1 MTVSASTDPITEEL
15 FRNAISAI
23 GDEMVLTIYRTAYS
37 GVLKNIMDYSA
48 ALCDADGRL
57 VAQGLSLPGHLC
69 SIPVALQAVLRHF
82 GDDVAEGDIFINNDP
97 YDGGMHLPDIFI
109 FKPLFAD
116 SADTNTSRESGGDA
130 TSPARKPIA
139 YAATICHHT
148 DVGGRVP
155 GSNASDSTEIY
166 AEGLRI
172 PPLKLY
178 DRGQPNTTLFRMIE
192 RNVRV
197 PNRVF
202 GDIRSQLA
210 ACEIAARGMSD
221 LVARHGA
228 DGVRTLMVAMMDY
241 SERLTRHCL
250 LELPDGEA
258 TFTDWIDDDQIDV
271 GVPIPLVCTIRKR
284 GDTMEVDWTGS
295 APQVKGAINNTW
307 SYTAAMSFTAVKSV
321 LSINMPN
328 NDGVFRPIKVIAP
341 PGTITNGKLPAACA
355 ARGLTGFR
363 GVDCAFGALAQLY
376 PDRVFAAS
384 DGGNTGLTIG
394 GYDKDLNPFIYVDF
408 ISGAWGGR
416 PWADGLD
423 GNTVMFAN
431 MASFSVEV
439 IEAENP
445 LEVLDYEFVPDTGG
459 PGLFRGGM
467 SQRKTWR
474 MLADEGI
481 LQVRADRQTH
491 RPYGLQGGGPGAF
504 GVNMLDP
511 GLPTEEK
518 LHAKL
523 TMTLR
528 KGQVFRHE
536 LPGAGGWGD
545 ALTRDLAS
553 VARDLRD
560 GLVSIEAARRDY
572 GVVATGDPPV
582 IDEAATQARRAHLT
596 KVRPRLPN
604 VAWQPAEAAE

>member
-1 MTVSASTDPITEEL
+1 MADMSRPDPITEEL
-15 FRNAISAI
+15 FRNAIAAL

-48 ALCDADGRL
+48 ALCDTQGRL
-57 VAQGLSLPGHLC
+57 AAQGLALPGHLC

-82 GDDVAEGDIFINNDP
+82 GDDIAEGDILINNDP

-109 FKPLFAD
+109 FKPLFAAGQQD
-116 SADTNTSRESGGDA
+116 GR
-130 TSPARKPIA
+130 PIA

-178 DRGQPNTTLFRMIE
+178 ERGQPNTTLFRMID

-197 PNRVF
+197 PGRVL

-210 ACEIAARGMSD
+210 ACEIAARGMAD
-221 LVARHGA
+221 LVERYGA
-228 DGVRTLMVAMMDY
+228 DGVTSMMNATMDY

-250 LELPDGEA
+250 SELPDGEA

-271 GVPIPLVCTIRKR
+271 GKPIPLVCTVRKR
-284 GDTMEVDWTGS
+284 GDAMEVDWTGS

-341 PGTITNGKLPAACA
+341 PGTITHGKLPAACA
-355 ARGLTGFR
+355 ARGLTGCR
-363 GVDCAFGALAQLY
+363 GVDCCFGALAQLY
-376 PDRVFAAS
+376 PDRVYAAS
-384 DGGNTGLTIG
+384 DGGNTGVTIG
-394 GYDKDLNPFIYVDF
+394 GYDTALRPFIYVDF
-408 ISGAWGGR
+408 LSGCWGAR

-423 GNTVMFAN
+423 GNTSMFAN

-459 PGLFRGGM
+459 AGKFRGGM

-491 RPYGLQGGGPGAF
+491 RPYGLQGGGPGAA
-504 GVNMLDP
+504 GRNVLDP
-511 GLPTEEK
+511 GLPSEEK

-528 KGQVFRHE
+528 KGQVFRHQ

-545 ALTRDLAS
+545 ALERDLAL
-553 VARDLRD
+553 VAKDLRD
-560 GLVSIEAARRDY
+560 GLVTIEGAARDY
-572 GVVATGDPPV
+572 GVVARGDPPE
-582 IDEAATQARRAHLT
+582 IDAAATEKLRAELRR
-596 KVRPRLPN
+596 RRGRLPD
-604 VAWQPAEAAE
+604 VAWEAPG

>member
-1 MTVSASTDPITEEL
+1 MPDPITEEL
-15 FRNAISAI
+15 FRNAISAL

-48 ALCDADGRL
+48 AICDAEGRL

-69 SIPVALQAVLRHF
+69 SIPVSLKAVLATF
-82 GDDVAEGDIFINNDP
+82 GDDVHEGDIFINNDP
-97 YDGGMHLPDIFI
+97 YDGGMHLPDIFV

-116 SADTNTSRESGGDA
+116 GRVV
-130 TSPARKPIA
+130 A

-178 DRGQPNTTLFRMIE
+178 EKGVANSTLFRMIE
-192 RNVRV
+192 RNVRL
-197 PNRVF
+197 PGRVF
-202 GDIRSQLA
+202 GDLRSQLA
-210 ACEIAARGMSD
+210 ACEIAGRGMTD
-221 LVARHGA
+221 LVARYGA
-228 DGVRTLMVAMMDY
+228 DGVRELMVAMMDY

-271 GVPIPLVCTIRKR
+271 GVPIKLVCTIRKR

-295 APQVKGAINNTW
+295 APQVKGAINNTL
-307 SYTAAMSFTAVKSV
+307 SYTQAMSFTAVKSV

-328 NDGVFRPIKVIAP
+328 NDGVFRPITVIAP
-341 PGTITNGKLPAACA
+341 VGTITHGALPAACA

-363 GVDCAFGALAQLY
+363 GADCAFGALSQLY
-376 PDRVFAAS
+376 PDKVFAAS

-394 GYDKDLNPFIYVDF
+394 GYDSDRKPFIYVDF

-423 GNTVMFAN
+423 GNTTMFAN

-459 PGLFRGGM
+459 AGKYRGGM

-481 LQVRADRQTH
+481 LQVRADRQAF
-491 RPYGLQGGGPGAF
+491 RPYGLYGGGPGTA
-504 GVNMLDP
+504 GLNVMDP
-511 GLPTEEK
+511 GLSSEEK
-518 LHAKL
+518 LHAKI

-536 LPGAGGWGD
+536 LPGAGGWGP
-545 ALTRDLAS
+545 ALERDLDS

-560 GLVSIEAARRDY
+560 GLVTIEGAARDY
-572 GVVATGDPPV
+572 GVVAVGDPPV
-582 IDEAATQARRAHLT
+582 VDVAATEALRT
-596 KVRPRLPN
+596 RLRLERMPLPA
-604 VAWQPAEAAE
+604 VAWEPAARGVRTH

>member
-1 MTVSASTDPITEEL
+1 MNLMHQSDPITEEL
-15 FRNAISAI
+15 FRNAIAAL

-48 ALCDADGRL
+48 ALCDAQGRL
-57 VAQGLSLPGHLC
+57 AAQGLSLPGHLC

-82 GDDVAEGDIFINNDP
+82 GDDIAEGDILINNDP

-109 FKPLFAD
+109 FKPLFA
-116 SADTNTSRESGGDA
+116 AGRI
-130 TSPARKPIA
+130 IA

-178 DRGQPNTTLFRMIE
+178 ERGTPNTTLFRMID

-197 PNRVF
+197 PNRVL

-210 ACEIAARGMSD
+210 ACEIAARGMTD
-221 LVARHGA
+221 LVAHYGA
-228 DGVRTLMVAMMDY
+228 DDVVALMSATMDY

-250 LELPDGEA
+250 SELPDGEA

-271 GVPIPLVCTIRKR
+271 GRPIPLVCTVRKR
-284 GDTMEVDWTGS
+284 GDAMEVDWTGS

-363 GVDCAFGALAQLY
+363 GVDCCFGALAQLY
-376 PDRVFAAS
+376 PDRVYAAS
-384 DGGNTGLTIG
+384 DGGNTGITIG
-394 GYDKDLNPFIYVDF
+394 GYDAALRPFIYVDF
-408 ISGAWGGR
+408 LSGCWGGR

-423 GNTVMFAN
+423 GNTSMFAN

-459 PGLFRGGM
+459 AGLFRGGM

-491 RPYGLQGGGPGAF
+491 RPYGLYGGGPGAA
-504 GVNMLDP
+504 GRNMLDP
-511 GLPTEEK
+511 GLPTEQR
-518 LHAKL
+518 LHGKL

-528 KGQVFRHE
+528 KGQVFQHE

-545 ALTRDLAS
+545 ALERD
-553 VARDLRD
+553 VALVAKDLRD
-560 GLVSIEAARRDY
+560 GLVTLAGAARDY
-572 GVVATGDPPV
+572 GVVARGDPPE
-582 IDEAATQARRAHLT
+582 IDMAATEVLRRTLRT
-596 KVRPRLPN
+596 TRGRLPD
-604 VAWQPAEAAE
+604 VAWHGAA

>member
-1 MTVSASTDPITEEL
+1 MTDAITEEL
-15 FRNAISAI
+15 FRNAISAL

-48 ALCDADGRL
+48 AICDAEGRL

-69 SIPVALQAVLRHF
+69 SIPVSLQAVLAAF

-109 FKPLFAD
+109 FKPLFA
-116 SADTNTSRESGGDA
+116 GG
-130 TSPARKPIA
+130 RVIA

-178 DRGQPNTTLFRMIE
+178 EKGQPNSTLFRMIE
-192 RNVRV
+192 RNVRL
-197 PNRVF
+197 PGRVF
-202 GDIRSQLA
+202 GDLRSQLA

-221 LVARHGA
+221 LVARYGA
-228 DGVRTLMVAMMDY
+228 DGVTELMVAMMDY

-271 GVPIPLVCTIRKR
+271 GVPIKLVCTIRKR

-295 APQVKGAINNTW
+295 APQVKGAINNTL
-307 SYTAAMSFTAVKSV
+307 SYTQAMSFTAVKSV

-341 PGTITNGKLPAACA
+341 AGTVTHGKLPAACA

-363 GVDCAFGALAQLY
+363 GADCAFGALAQLY
-376 PDRVFAAS
+376 PGKVFAAS

-394 GYDKDLNPFIYVDF
+394 GYDKALNPFIYVDF

-423 GNTVMFAN
+423 GNTTMFAN

-459 PGLFRGGM
+459 AGKYRGGM

-491 RPYGLQGGGPGAF
+491 RPYGLYGGGPGMP
-504 GVNMLDP
+504 GLNVMDP
-511 GLPTEEK
+511 GEQTEQK
-518 LHAKL
+518 LHAKI
-523 TMTLR
+523 TMTLK

-536 LPGAGGWGD
+536 LPGAGGWGS
-545 ALTRDLAS
+545 ALDRDLAL

-560 GLVSIEAARRDY
+560 GLVTIEGAARDY
-572 GVVATGDPPV
+572 GVVAAGDPPA
-582 IDEAATQARRAHLT
+582 IDMPATQALRA
-596 KVRPRLPN
+596 RLSRERAPLPD
-604 VAWQPAEAAE
+604 VAWEPAA

>member
-1 MTVSASTDPITEEL
+1 MHNPDPITEEL
-15 FRNAISAI
+15 FRNAIAAL

-48 ALCDADGRL
+48 ALCDAQGRL
-57 VAQGLSLPGHLC
+57 AAQGLSLPGHLC

-82 GDDVAEGDIFINNDP
+82 GDDIAEGDILINNDP

-109 FKPLFAD
+109 FKPLFA
-116 SADTNTSRESGGDA
+116 AGRI
-130 TSPARKPIA
+130 IA

-178 DRGQPNTTLFRMIE
+178 ERGTPNTTLFRMID

-197 PNRVF
+197 PNRVL

-210 ACEIAARGMSD
+210 ACEIAARGMTD
-221 LVARHGA
+221 LVARYGA
-228 DGVRTLMVAMMDY
+228 DDVVALMSATMDY

-250 LELPDGEA
+250 SELPDGEA

-271 GVPIPLVCTIRKR
+271 GRPIPLVCTVRKR
-284 GDTMEVDWTGS
+284 GDAMEVDWTGS

-363 GVDCAFGALAQLY
+363 GVDCCFGALAQLY
-376 PDRVFAAS
+376 PDRVYAAS
-384 DGGNTGLTIG
+384 DGGNTGITIG
-394 GYDKDLNPFIYVDF
+394 GYDAALRPFIYVDF
-408 ISGAWGGR
+408 LSGCWGGR

-423 GNTVMFAN
+423 GNTSMFAN

-459 PGLFRGGM
+459 AGLFRGGM

-491 RPYGLQGGGPGAF
+491 RPYGLYGGGPGAA
-504 GVNMLDP
+504 GRNMLDP
-511 GLPTEEK
+511 GLPTEQR
-518 LHAKL
+518 LHGKL

-528 KGQVFRHE
+528 KGQVFQHE

-545 ALTRDLAS
+545 ALERD
-553 VARDLRD
+553 VALVAKDLRD
-560 GLVSIEAARRDY
+560 GLVTLAGAARDY
-572 GVVATGDPPV
+572 GVVARGDPPE
-582 IDEAATQARRAHLT
+582 IDMAATEVLRRTLRT
-596 KVRPRLPN
+596 TRGRLPD
-604 VAWQPAEAAE
+604 VAWHGPA

>member
-1 MTVSASTDPITEEL
+1 MAAMRTSDPITEEL
-15 FRNAISAI
+15 FRNALAAL

-48 ALCDADGRL
+48 ALCDAQGRL
-57 VAQGLSLPGHLC
+57 AAQGLALPGHLC

-82 GDDVAEGDIFINNDP
+82 GDDIAEGDILINNDP

-109 FKPLFAD
+109 FKPLFAPGMQG
-116 SADTNTSRESGGDA
+116 N
-130 TSPARKPIA
+130 KPIA

-178 DRGQPNTTLFRMIE
+178 ERGKPNTTLFRMID

-197 PNRVF
+197 PGRVL

-210 ACEIAARGMSD
+210 ACEIAARGMTD
-221 LVARHGA
+221 LVARY
-228 DGVRTLMVAMMDY
+228 GVDDVVALMAATMDY

-250 LELPDGEA
+250 SELPDGEA
-258 TFTDWIDDDQIDV
+258 TFTDWIDDDQIDI
-271 GVPIPLVCTIRKR
+271 GVPIPLVCTVRKH
-284 GDTMEVDWTGS
+284 GDAMEVDWTGS
-295 APQVKGAINNTW
+295 AAQVKGAINNTW

-341 PGTITNGKLPAACA
+341 AGTITNGKLPAACA

-363 GVDCAFGALAQLY
+363 GVDCCFGALAQLY
-376 PDRVFAAS
+376 PDRVYAAS
-384 DGGNTGLTIG
+384 DGGNTGITIG
-394 GYDKDLNPFIYVDF
+394 GYDKELRPFIYVDF
-408 ISGAWGGR
+408 LSGCWGAR
-416 PWADGLD
+416 PWEDGLD
-423 GNTVMFAN
+423 GNTSMFAN

-459 PGLFRGGM
+459 AGKFRGGM

-491 RPYGLQGGGPGAF
+491 RPYGLYGGGPGAA
-504 GVNMLDP
+504 GRNVLDP
-511 GLPTEEK
+511 GLATEEK

-545 ALTRDLAS
+545 ALTRDLS
-553 VARDLRD
+553 LVAKDLRD
-560 GLVSIEAARRDY
+560 GLVTMEAAAHDY
-572 GVVATGDPPV
+572 GVVARGDPPV
-582 IDEAATQARRAHLT
+582 IDAAATETLRAKLRAT
-596 KVRPRLPN
+596 RKALPD
-604 VAWQPAEAAE
+604 VAWLPAEAAE

>member
-1 MTVSASTDPITEEL
+1 MLANGCQRRLTVVRWHAMQESDPITAEL
-15 FRNAISAI
+15 FRNAIAAL

-48 ALCDADGRL
+48 ALCDAEGRL
-57 VAQGLSLPGHLC
+57 AAQGLALPGHLC
-69 SIPVALQAVLRHF
+69 SIPIALQAVLRHF
-82 GDDVAEGDIFINNDP
+82 GDDIAEGDILINNDP

-109 FKPLFAD
+109 FRPLFA
-116 SADTNTSRESGGDA
+116 GGK
-130 TSPARKPIA
+130 RPIA

-178 DRGQPNTTLFRMIE
+178 ERDRPNSTLFRIID
-192 RNVRV
+192 RNVRL
-197 PNRVF
+197 PGRVL

-210 ACEIAARGMSD
+210 ACEIAARGMAD
-221 LVARHGA
+221 LVARYGA
-228 DGVRTLMVAMMDY
+228 DGVVALMRETMDY

-250 LELPDGEA
+250 TELPDGEA
-258 TFTDWIDDDQIDV
+258 TFTDWIDDDQIDI
-271 GVPIPLVCTIRKR
+271 GKPIPLVCTVRKR
-284 GDTMEVDWTGS
+284 GDAMEVDWTGS

-341 PGTITNGKLPAACA
+341 AGTITHGKLPAACA

-363 GVDCAFGALAQLY
+363 GVDCCFGALAKLY
-376 PDRVFAAS
+376 PDRVMAAGE
-384 DGGNTGLTIG
+384 GGNSGITIG
-394 GYDKDLNPFIYVDF
+394 GYDKELRPFIYVDF
-408 ISGAWGGR
+408 LSGCWGAR

-423 GNTVMFAN
+423 GNTSMFAN

-445 LEVLDYEFVPDTGG
+445 LEVLDYEFIPDSGG
-459 PGLFRGGM
+459 AGHFRGGM

-491 RPYGLQGGGPGAF
+491 RPYGLQGGGPGAP
-504 GVNMLDP
+504 GRNMLDP

-536 LPGAGGWGD
+536 LPGAGGYGD
-545 ALTRDLAS
+545 PLTRKLAL
-553 VARDLRD
+553 VEKDLRD
-560 GLVSIEAARRDY
+560 QLVTAEGAARDY
-572 GVVATGDPPV
+572 GVVTHGDPPR
-582 IDEAATQARRAHLT
+582 IDLAATAALRDRLIAARKGSRAMD
-596 KVRPRLPN
+596 
-604 VAWQPAEAAE
+604 

>member
-1 MTVSASTDPITEEL
+1 MVVSVRWGWSDGAMQATDPITAEL
-15 FRNAISAI
+15 FRNAIAAL

-57 VAQGLSLPGHLC
+57 AAQGLALPGHLC

-82 GDDVAEGDIFINNDP
+82 GDDIADGDVLINNDP

-109 FKPLFAD
+109 FRPLFA
-116 SADTNTSRESGGDA
+116 GGQ
-130 TSPARKPIA
+130 RPIA

-178 DRGQPNTTLFRMIE
+178 ERGRPNSTLFRMID
-192 RNVRV
+192 RNVRL
-197 PNRVF
+197 PGRVL

-210 ACEIAARGMSD
+210 ACEIAARGMAD
-221 LVARHGA
+221 LVARYGA
-228 DGVRTLMVAMMDY
+228 DGVVALMRETMDY

-250 LELPDGEA
+250 AELPDGEA
-258 TFTDWIDDDQIDV
+258 TFTDWIDDDQIDK
-271 GVPIPLVCTIRKR
+271 GKPIPLVCTVRKR
-284 GDTMEVDWTGS
+284 GDAMEVDWTGS

-341 PGTITNGKLPAACA
+341 AGTITHGKLPAACA

-363 GVDCAFGALAQLY
+363 GVDCCFGALAKLY
-376 PDRVFAAS
+376 PDRVMAAGE
-384 DGGNTGLTIG
+384 GGNTGVTIG
-394 GYDKDLNPFIYVDF
+394 GYDSQLRPFIYVDF
-408 ISGAWGGR
+408 LSGCWGAR

-423 GNTVMFAN
+423 GNTSMFAN

-445 LEVLDYEFVPDTGG
+445 LEVLDYEFIPDSGG
-459 PGLFRGGM
+459 AGRFRGGM

-491 RPYGLQGGGPGAF
+491 RPYGLQGGDPGAP
-504 GVNMLDP
+504 GRNMLDP

-528 KGQVFRHE
+528 RGQVFRHE
-536 LPGAGGWGD
+536 LPGAGGYGD
-545 ALTRDLAS
+545 PLTRDLTL
-553 VARDLRD
+553 VEKDLRD
-560 GLVSIEAARRDY
+560 QLVTVEGARDY
-572 GVVATGDPPV
+572 GVVAHGDPPQ
-582 IDEAATQARRAHLT
+582 IDLAATVALRDRLTQAR
-596 KVRPRLPN
+596 KG
-604 VAWQPAEAAE
+604 

>member
-1 MTVSASTDPITEEL
+1 MQANDPITEEL
-15 FRNAISAI
+15 FRNALAAL

-48 ALCDADGRL
+48 ALCDAEGRL
-57 VAQGLSLPGHLC
+57 AAQGLSLPGHLC
-69 SIPVALQAVLRHF
+69 SIPVALQAALRHF
-82 GDDVAEGDIFINNDP
+82 GDDIAEGDILINNDP

-109 FKPLFAD
+109 FRPLFAEG
-116 SADTNTSRESGGDA
+116 RI
-130 TSPARKPIA
+130 IA

-178 DRGQPNTTLFRMIE
+178 ERGKPNDTLFRMID
-192 RNVRV
+192 RNVRL
-197 PNRVF
+197 PGRVL

-210 ACEIAARGMSD
+210 ACEIAARGMTD
-221 LVARHGA
+221 LVSRYGA
-228 DGVRTLMVAMMDY
+228 DGIVSLMSATMDY

-250 LELPDGEA
+250 SELPDGEA
-258 TFTDWIDDDQIDV
+258 TFTDWIDDDQIDA
-271 GVPIPLVCTIRKR
+271 GKPIPLVCTVRKY
-284 GDTMEVDWTGS
+284 GDSMEVDWTGS

-341 PGTITNGKLPAACA
+341 AGTITHGKLPAACA

-363 GVDCAFGALAQLY
+363 GVDCCFGALAKLY
-376 PDRVFAAS
+376 PGKVMAAGE
-384 DGGNTGLTIG
+384 GGNTGLTIG
-394 GYDKDLNPFIYVDF
+394 GYDKELQPFIYVDF
-408 ISGAWGGR
+408 LSGCWGAR

-423 GNTVMFAN
+423 GNTCMFAN

-445 LEVLDYEFVPDTGG
+445 LEVLDYEFIPDSGG
-459 PGLFRGGM
+459 AGKFRGGM
-467 SQRKTWR
+467 AQRKTWR

-481 LQVRADRQTH
+481 LQVRADRQVH
-491 RPYGLQGGGPGAF
+491 RPYGLDGGGEGSA
-504 GVNMLDP
+504 GRNILDP
-511 GLPTEEK
+511 GLPTEDK
-518 LHAKL
+518 LHGKL

-528 KGQVFRHE
+528 RGQLFRHE
-536 LPGAGGWGD
+536 LPGAGGYGD
-545 ALTRDLAS
+545 ALSRDLS
-553 VARDLRD
+553 LVAKDLRD
-560 GLVSIEAARRDY
+560 GLVTPEGAARDY

-582 IDEAATQARRAHLT
+582 IDTAATRALRASRGH
-596 KVRPRLPN
+596 R
-604 VAWQPAEAAE
+604 

>member
-1 MTVSASTDPITEEL
+1 MTDPITEEL
-15 FRNAISAI
+15 FRNSLAAL

-48 ALCDADGRL
+48 ALCDAQGRL
-57 VAQGLSLPGHLC
+57 AAQGLALPGHLC

-82 GDDVAEGDIFINNDP
+82 GDDIAEGDILINNDP

-109 FKPLFAD
+109 FRPLFAEG
-116 SADTNTSRESGGDA
+116 RI
-130 TSPARKPIA
+130 IA

-178 DRGQPNTTLFRMIE
+178 ERGKPNTTLFRMID

-197 PNRVF
+197 PGRVL

-210 ACEIAARGMSD
+210 ACEIAARGMTD
-221 LVARHGA
+221 LVARYDA
-228 DGVRTLMVAMMDY
+228 ERVVTLMNATMDY

-250 LELPDGEA
+250 SELPDGEA
-258 TFTDWIDDDQIDV
+258 TFTDWIDDDQIDI
-271 GVPIPLVCTIRKR
+271 GKPIPLVCTVRKH
-284 GDTMEVDWTGS
+284 GDAMEVDWTGS
-295 APQVKGAINNTW
+295 SPQVKGAINNTW

-363 GVDCAFGALAQLY
+363 GVDCCFGALAQLY
-376 PDRVFAAS
+376 PDRVYAAS
-384 DGGNTGLTIG
+384 DGGNTGITIG
-394 GYDKDLNPFIYVDF
+394 GYDKELRPFIYVDF
-408 ISGAWGGR
+408 LSGCWGGR

-423 GNTVMFAN
+423 GNTSMFAN

-459 PGLFRGGM
+459 AGRFRGGM

-491 RPYGLQGGGPGAF
+491 RPYGLYGGGPGAA
-504 GVNMLDP
+504 GRNVLDP

-528 KGQVFRHE
+528 KGQLFRHE

-545 ALTRDLAS
+545 ALIRDLS
-553 VARDLRD
+553 LVAKDLRD
-560 GLVSIEAARRDY
+560 GLVTVEAAARDY
-572 GVVATGDPPV
+572 GVVARGDPPV
-582 IDEAATQARRAHLT
+582 IDEAATETLRARLRAT
-596 KVRPRLPN
+596 RKPLPD
-604 VAWQPAEAAE
+604 VAWHPAEAAE

>member
-1 MTVSASTDPITEEL
+1 MADAITEEL

-48 ALCDADGRL
+48 AICDADGRL

-69 SIPVALQAVLRHF
+69 SIPVSLQAVLRTF
-82 GDDVAEGDIFINNDP
+82 GDDIHPGDVFINNDP

-109 FKPLFAD
+109 FRPIFAD
-116 SADTNTSRESGGDA
+116 GRV
-130 TSPARKPIA
+130 IA

-178 DRGQPNTTLFRMIE
+178 EAGEANKTLFRMIE
-192 RNVRV
+192 RNVRL

-210 ACEIAARGMSD
+210 ACEIAARGMVD

-228 DGVRTLMVAMMDY
+228 DGVRDLMVAMMDY

-341 PGTITNGKLPAACA
+341 EGTITNGKLPAACA

-363 GVDCAFGALAQLY
+363 GADCAFGALAKLY

-394 GYDKDLNPFIYVDF
+394 GYDKELNPFIYVDF

-423 GNTVMFAN
+423 GNTCMFAN

-459 PGLFRGGM
+459 AGKFRGGM

-491 RPYGLQGGGPGAF
+491 RPYGLKGGGPGAF
-504 GVNMLDP
+504 GANMLDP

-528 KGQVFRHE
+528 KGQVFRHD

-545 ALTRDLAS
+545 ALDRDLDL

-560 GLVSIEAARRDY
+560 GLVTIAAAARDY
-572 GVVATGDPPV
+572 GVVAAGDPPL
-582 IDEAATQARRAHLT
+582 IDHPATEALRTRLRVT
-596 KVRPRLPN
+596 RPKLPD
-604 VAWQPAEAAE
+604 VAWHPAEAAE

>member
-1 MTVSASTDPITEEL
+1 MHTPDPITEEL
-15 FRNAISAI
+15 FRNALAAL

-48 ALCDADGRL
+48 ALCDAQGRL
-57 VAQGLSLPGHLC
+57 AAQGLALPGHLC

-82 GDDVAEGDIFINNDP
+82 GRDIAEGDILINNDP

-109 FKPLFAD
+109 FRPLFAD
-116 SADTNTSRESGGDA
+116 GAV
-130 TSPARKPIA
+130 IA

-178 DRGQPNTTLFRMIE
+178 ERGKPNTTLFRMID

-197 PNRVF
+197 PGRVL

-210 ACEIAARGMSD
+210 ACEIAARGMTD
-221 LVARHGA
+221 LVARYGA
-228 DGVRTLMVAMMDY
+228 GEVTALMAATMDY

-250 LELPDGEA
+250 SELPDGEA
-258 TFTDWIDDDQIDV
+258 TFTDWIDDDQIDM
-271 GVPIPLVCTIRKR
+271 GKPIPLVCTVRKR
-284 GDTMEVDWTGS
+284 GDAMEVDWTGS
-295 APQVKGAINNTW
+295 SPQVKGAINNTW

-341 PGTITNGKLPAACA
+341 AGTITNGKLPAACA

-363 GVDCAFGALAQLY
+363 GVDCCFGALAQLY
-376 PDRVFAAS
+376 PDRVYAAS
-384 DGGNTGLTIG
+384 DGGNTGITIG
-394 GYDKDLNPFIYVDF
+394 GYDKALRPFIYVDF
-408 ISGAWGGR
+408 LSGCWGAR
-416 PWADGLD
+416 PWEDGLD
-423 GNTVMFAN
+423 GNTSMFAN

-459 PGLFRGGM
+459 AGKFRGGM

-491 RPYGLQGGGPGAF
+491 RPYGLYGGGPGAA
-504 GVNMLDP
+504 GRNVLDP
-511 GLPTEEK
+511 GLPTEQK

-528 KGQVFRHE
+528 RGEIFRHD

-545 ALTRDLAS
+545 ALDRDLS
-553 VARDLRD
+553 LVAKDLRD
-560 GLVSIEAARRDY
+560 GLVTVAAAARDY
-572 GVVATGDPPV
+572 GVVARGDPPA
-582 IDEAATQARRAHLT
+582 IDAPATEALRARLRASR
-596 KVRPRLPN
+596 KPLPD
-604 VAWQPAEAAE
+604 VAWHPPEAAE